1 MALSANK
8 IVKVID
14 DFKFA
19 KMDVVAGAIE
29 IYRTAL
35 INRDA
40 SGNAKLSTNTAG
52 EVFAGMAVEPV
63 SQEASAVA
71 GDNEVELIS
80 AKSGKA
86 ILVKLTGVT
95 KADLYKTVYASADD
109 AVTLTAGNNVVVG
122 SIVAIETTDYCWVV
136 I

>member
-1 MALSANK
+1 MALNANK
-8 IVKVID
+8 ILKVID

-40 SGNAKLSTNTAG
+40 SGNAKLSTNTTG
-52 EVFAGMAVEPV
+52 EAFAGMAVEPV
-63 SQEASAVA
+63 SQAAGASA

-80 AKSGKA
+80 AGSGKA

-109 AVTLTAGNNVVVG
+109 AVSLTAGNGVVVG
-122 SIVAIETTDYCWVV
+122 EIVAIETTNYCWVV